1 MMGADQVSQA
11 ARAPARAF
19 TALAVSHRPDA
30 TASPR
35 PAAAASTGLGRQF
48 KVLQDRGAPA
58 QRSLFQR
65 PAGR

>member
-1 MMGADQVSQA
+1 MMGVDQVGQA

-30 TASPR
+30 TTSSR

-48 KVLQDRGAPA
+48 KVGA
-58 QRSLFQR
+58 SVKF
-65 PAGR
+65 